1 MSPTGK
7 SQKKRSNGNNSG
19 FGSNRSGDSKKNKG
33 QANAEAIKAR
43 AYHDALI
50 LNLEKLKK
58 SKSSFSL
65 GEQSQLAK
73 LIVAQ
78 IIFLDSQEKLDG
90 KEKLCESYQK
100 NLASLGENVKGY
112 THYIGDDLNPLLL
125 IKILIHEL
133 IEDATTVLDIT
144 MLPDEI
150 GFNQLDQKF
159 KEKYG
164 DHHIYVSKD
173 HDQKKRD
180 ENDAFKNNDN

>member
-19 FGSNRSGDSKKNKG
+19 FGSNRSGDSKNKG

-50 LNLEKLKK
+50 LNLDKLKK

-78 IIFLDSQEKLDG
+78 IIFLNSQENLEG
-90 KEKLCESYQK
+90 KEKLCESYHK

-112 THYIGDDLNPLLL
+112 THYIGDNLNPLLL

-173 HDQKKRD
+173 HDQKKKD
-180 ENDAFKNNDN
+180 ENDAFKNDDN